1 MPAEEGQPDDQPRV
15 TGQVPPPAPTTGLEQ
30 ILPGRPP
37 LPHAEEKGAFFVYQR
52 ELAPGTRLE
61 QYEIIRVLGSGGFG
75 ITYLAKDLFLNRNV
89 VIKENFPSRY
99 SYRDPLT
106 GHIRPNNEHDLE
118 NYTWALKSFLSEAQ
132 TLAELNNPGIVRIL
146 SVFEANGTAYFAME
160 HITGLSLDY
169 LGEKLH
175 STGHRYTEDELKGLL
190 TRLLRIL
197 DYLHSRHIYHRDIKT
212 GNILLT
218 EARADRLR
226 SGTACP
232 ETSCRHRPDHP
243 GVFLPGTGAGQNEY
257 RPVERSLFRR
267 GHFLRPAYRKSS
279 GPRGSAPGGR

>member
-118 NYTWALKSFLSEAQ
+118 NYTWALKSFLSEA
-132 TLAELNNPGIVRIL
+132 ADG
-146 SVFEANGTAYFAME
+146 G
-160 HITGLSLDY
+160 
-169 LGEKLH
+169 
-175 STGHRYTEDELKGLL
+175 
-190 TRLLRIL
+190 
-197 DYLHSRHIYHRDIKT
+197 RH
-212 GNILLT
+212 
-218 EARADRLR
+218 ARADRLR

>member
-1 MPAEEGQPDDQPRV
+1 
-15 TGQVPPPAPTTGLEQ
+15 
-30 ILPGRPP
+30 
-37 LPHAEEKGAFFVYQR
+37 
-52 ELAPGTRLE
+52 
-61 QYEIIRVLGSGGFG
+61 
-75 ITYLAKDLFLNRNV
+75 
-89 VIKENFPSRY
+89 
-99 SYRDPLT
+99 
-106 GHIRPNNEHDLE
+106 
-118 NYTWALKSFLSEAQ
+118 
-132 TLAELNNPGIVRIL
+132 
-146 SVFEANGTAYFAME
+146 ME

-175 STGHRYTEDELKGLL
+175 STGYRYTEDELKGLL

-197 DYLHSRHIYHRDIKT
+197 DYLHSRHIYHRDIKP

-218 EARADRLR
+218 EE
-226 SGTACP
+226 GTPVLIDFGAACP